1 MSATL
6 SFLAVDWWWLYTKH
20 GESGPL
26 RVGWHLTIKCFIMG
40 VTNSIENI
48 GCVKLST
55 EAVDACNEYT
65 MKSFLHMNRNA
76 IQLNNARIMKYVT
89 IV

>member
-1 MSATL
+1 MT
-6 SFLAVDWWWLYTKH
+6 VGWWRLTKH
-20 GESGPL
+20 SGSGQL
-26 RVGWHLTIKCFIMG
+26 RVQWHLTIKCFIMG
-40 VTNSIENI
+40 VTNSIENL

-65 MKSFLHMNRNA
+65 MKSLLHVNRNA